1 VTHPYLSVV
10 VPLFNE
16 EESVGPLVSAVE
28 AALVETGWTWELLLV
43 NDGSTD
49 DTGARACAAA
59 DRDPRIRPVRLARNY
74 GQTAAMQAGFDHA
87 RGAVVVSMDGDLQND
102 PLDIPRLVARLE
114 EGFDMVAGYREH
126 RQDSRARTIPSWFAN
141 RMIRGLTGVSIRDNG
156 CSLKAYRSEL
166 LRQVHLYSD
175 MHRFIPAIAAGTA
188 GARITEIPVS
198 HHPRRFGQSKYGF
211 SRIVKVTADLA
222 TLTMIRSF
230 RERPLALFSLI
241 AAGAAAI
248 STAGLML
255 FVAAPLIGIEA
266 ARRLVVPGIALLFL
280 GLAAFLMMLGAVA
293 EVVLRLLRGG
303 PEAPRPVA
311 DSRP

>member
-1 VTHPYLSVV
+1 VTRPYLSVV

-49 DTGARACAAA
+49 GTAARAAAAA
-59 DRDPRIRPVRLARNY
+59 DRDARIRLVRLARNF

-87 RGAVVVSMDGDLQND
+87 RGEVVVSMDGDLQND
-102 PLDIPRLVARLE
+102 PRDITRLVTRLE
-114 EGFDMVAGYREH
+114 EGFDLVAGFREH
-126 RQDSRARTIPSWFAN
+126 RQDARARTIPSWFAN
-141 RMIRGLTGVSIRDNG
+141 RMIRGLTGVPIRDNG

-198 HHPRRFGQSKYGF
+198 HHPRRFGHSKYGF

-248 STAGLML
+248 GTAALVL
-255 FVAAPLIGIEA
+255 FVAAPLIGIET
-266 ARRLVVPGIALLFL
+266 ARRLVVPGIALLFF

-303 PEAPRPVA
+303 PEAPRSLTTSGP
-311 DSRP
+311 